1 MTIADTTTPTR
12 SRRPARSRKAPTRWR
27 HRRRLIIPRG
37 RLRSVPLADIALH
50 LLMDCGDIYKV
61 GRTHYLVAP
70 LDADL
75 LETLI
80 IAAGSTEDDE
90 KDDEDLGA
98 DDEGEPSL
106 GQTGADL
113 EGDGLEDLY
122 QGEMALISDTLDQSR
137 QSGESDEA
145 ESSLGWANTGPQ
157 LNLAA
162 GYSWGMV
169 REGGDDE
176 DGSNPPLDAAD
187 VDAQRGR
194 IASRWPRP
202 ADDGWGLGREKASG
216 NIARFVPASG
226 KGGAA

>member
-50 LLMDCGDIYKV
+50 ELMTEGDVYKI

-70 LDADL
+70 LHAGL

-80 IAAGSTEDDE
+80 IAAGSTENDE
-90 KDDEDLGA
+90 KDEDLGA

-106 GQTGADL
+106 GRTGADL
-113 EGDGLEDLY
+113 EGDGLDDLY

-137 QSGESDEA
+137 LTGEADEA

-157 LNLAA
+157 LNLAR
-162 GYSWGMV
+162 GYRWGMIRESDGNCDDEPD
-169 REGGDDE
+169 REGD
-176 DGSNPPLDAAD
+176 PLDE
-187 VDAQRGR
+187 GEC
-194 IASRWPRP
+194 
-202 ADDGWGLGREKASG
+202 DGL
-216 NIARFVPASG
+216 
-226 KGGAA
+226 GGAA